1 MPNEISMKNTK
12 KEMLDLIETLKNEI
26 KNKEKENLNP
36 EKIKQE
42 AKQKSIV
49 EDSDKIVDAALTTH
63 IHQLKVSINKELT
76 TLSDKLEAEA
86 GKYENLKNAIEIKE
100 AELNEIYGI
109 EKASAELAI
118 ILEAQKSARED
129 FEREMHDK
137 KEQSEN
143 ELIEKK
149 IRLENEIRET
159 KEQWEKEK
167 AALQFI
173 EKETKNNIEKERK
186 RENEEYAYQLK
197 RRRQLEE
204 NKLADDLE
212 KLEKELALKNVDFD
226 KKYQEK
232 TIELNER
239 EKEVSEREMKMKELQ
254 DKVNSF
260 PTELDAS
267 VKSAVQ
273 ETKERLTAD
282 FTQKEK
288 LLQKGFEGEIN
299 VLTAKISA
307 FETLVKE
314 QTKQIE
320 KLNLQQEKAYEK
332 VQDIANKAV
341 SGAAERLQN
350 ITVKTMPDKQNYLET
365 VILAHPRNNTLAPN
379 SRLKPTKAEC
389 AMTS

>member
-1 MPNEISMKNTK
+1 MSDEISMKNTK
-12 KEMLDLIETLKNEI
+12 KEMLDLIEKLNTEI

-42 AKQKSIV
+42 ARQKSLV

-86 GKYENLKNAIEIKE
+86 EKYENLKNAIEIKE
-100 AELNEIYGI
+100 AELNEIYGV
-109 EKASAELAI
+109 EKATAELAI
-118 ILEAQKSARED
+118 ILEAQKTAKTDFDNVMREK
-129 FEREMHDK
+129 REQLED
-137 KEQSEN
+137 
-143 ELIEKK
+143 ELLEKRRK
-149 IRLENEIRET
+149 LENEVKEL

-167 AALQFI
+167 ITRQLI

-186 RENEEYAYQLK
+186 RENEEYEYQLK

-204 NKLADDLE
+204 NRLADE
-212 KLEKELALKNVDFD
+212 IAKLEKELELRNEEFD
-226 KKYQEK
+226 RKYQEK
-232 TIELNER
+232 TVELNKR
-239 EKEVSEREMKMKELQ
+239 EKEVSEREVKMNELQ
-254 DKVNSF
+254 DKVDAF
-260 PTELDAS
+260 PAKLDAT
-267 VKSAVQ
+267 VESAVQ
-273 ETKERLTAD
+273 EIKERLTAE
-282 FTQKEK
+282 FAQKEE
-288 LLQKGFEGEIN
+288 LLKKGFEGEIN
-299 VLTAKISA
+299 VLAAKISA

-350 ITVKTMPDKQNYLET
+350 ITVRTTPDKQN
-365 VILAHPRNNTLAPN
+365 
-379 SRLKPTKAEC
+379 
-389 AMTS
+389 

>member
-1 MPNEISMKNTK
+1 MSNEVSMKNTK
-12 KEMLDLIETLKNEI
+12 KEMLDLIETLNYEI

-100 AELNEIYGI
+100 AELNEIYGV
-109 EKASAELAI
+109 EKATAELAI
-118 ILEAQKSARED
+118 ILEAQKSTRED
-129 FEREMHDK
+129 FECEMHDK
-137 KEQSEN
+137 KEQLEN

-239 EKEVSEREMKMKELQ
+239 EKDVTEREVKINELQ

-260 PTELDAS
+260 PAELDTS
-267 VKSAVQ
+267 IKSAAQ
-273 ETKERLTAD
+273 EIKERLTAD

-288 LLQKGFEGEIN
+288 LLQKGFGGEIN

-350 ITVKTMPDKQNYLET
+350 ITVRTMPDKQN
-365 VILAHPRNNTLAPN
+365 
-379 SRLKPTKAEC
+379 
-389 AMTS
+389 

>member
-12 KEMLDLIETLKNEI
+12 KEMLDLIETLNNEI

-49 EDSDKIVDAALTTH
+49 EESDKIVDAALATH

-86 GKYENLKNAIEIKE
+86 GKYQNLKNAIEIKE
-100 AELNEIYGI
+100 AELNEIYGV
-109 EKASAELAI
+109 EKATAELAV
-118 ILEAQKSARED
+118 ILEAQKSTQED
-129 FEREMHDK
+129 FECEMHDK
-137 KEQSEN
+137 KEQLEN

-149 IRLENEIRET
+149 IKLENEIRET
-159 KEQWEKEK
+159 KEQREKEK

-186 RENEEYAYQLK
+186 RENEEYEYQLK

-239 EKEVSEREMKMKELQ
+239 EKEVSEREMKMNELQ

-260 PTELDAS
+260 PAELDAS

-273 ETKERLTAD
+273 EIKERLTAD

-341 SGAAERLQN
+341 SGAAERPQN
-350 ITVKTMPDKQNYLET
+350 ITVRTMPDKQN
-365 VILAHPRNNTLAPN
+365 
-379 SRLKPTKAEC
+379 
-389 AMTS
+389 

>member
-1 MPNEISMKNTK
+1 MSNEISMKNTK

-42 AKQKSIV
+42 AKKKSIV

-86 GKYENLKNAIEIKE
+86 GKYENLKNAIGIKE

-109 EKASAELAI
+109 EKETAELAI

-149 IRLENEIRET
+149 IRLENDIRET

-186 RENEEYAYQLK
+186 RENEEYEYQLK

-232 TIELNER
+232 TIELNAR

-273 ETKERLTAD
+273 ETKERVTAD
-282 FTQKEK
+282 FMQKEE
-288 LLQKGFEGEIN
+288 LLKKGFEGEIN
-299 VLTAKISA
+299 VLAAKISA

-350 ITVKTMPDKQNYLET
+350 ITVRTMPDKQN
-365 VILAHPRNNTLAPN
+365 
-379 SRLKPTKAEC
+379 
-389 AMTS
+389 

>member
-1 MPNEISMKNTK
+1 MSNEISMKNTK

-26 KNKEKENLNP
+26 QNKEKENLNP

-76 TLSDKLEAEA
+76 TLSDRLEAEA

-100 AELNEIYGI
+100 AELNEIYGV
-109 EKASAELAI
+109 EKATAELVI
-118 ILEAQKSARED
+118 ILEAQKSAKD
-129 FEREMHDK
+129 GFEHEMHEK
-137 KEQSEN
+137 RERLEN

-149 IRLENEIRET
+149 IKLENEIRET
-159 KEQWEKEK
+159 REQWEKEK
-167 AALQFI
+167 ETYQFI
-173 EKETKNNIEKERK
+173 EKETKNNIVKERK
-186 RENEEYAYQLK
+186 RENEEYEYQLK

-204 NKLADDLE
+204 NKLADELG
-212 KLEKELALKNVDFD
+212 KLEKELALKNDEFD

-239 EKEVSEREMKMKELQ
+239 EKDITAREIKINELQ
-254 DKVNSF
+254 DKVNTF

-273 ETKERLTAD
+273 DIKERLTAD
-282 FTQKEK
+282 FKQKEE
-288 LLQKGFEGEIN
+288 LLKKGFEGEIN
-299 VLTAKISA
+299 VLSAKISA

-350 ITVKTMPDKQNYLET
+350 ITVRTTPEKQN
-365 VILAHPRNNTLAPN
+365 
-379 SRLKPTKAEC
+379 
-389 AMTS
+389 

>member
-1 MPNEISMKNTK
+1 MSNEVSMKNTK
-12 KEMLDLIETLKNEI
+12 KEMLDLIETLNYEI

-76 TLSDKLEAEA
+76 TLSDKLETEA
-86 GKYENLKNAIEIKE
+86 GKYENLKSAIEIKE
-100 AELNEIYGI
+100 AELNEIYGV
-109 EKASAELAI
+109 EKATVELVI
-118 ILEAQKSARED
+118 ILEAQKSAKND
-129 FEREMHDK
+129 FENEMHEK
-137 KEQSEN
+137 RERLEN

-149 IRLENEIRET
+149 VKLENEIRET

-167 AALQFI
+167 TALQFI
-173 EKETKNNIEKERK
+173 EKETKINIEKERK
-186 RENEEYAYQLK
+186 RENEEYVYQLK

-204 NKLADDLE
+204 NKLTDELS
-212 KLEKELALKNVDFD
+212 KLEKELALKNDEFN

-232 TIELNER
+232 SIELNER
-239 EKEVSEREMKMKELQ
+239 EKDVTEREVKINELQ

-260 PTELDAS
+260 PAELDTS
-267 VKSAVQ
+267 IKSAVQ
-273 ETKERLTAD
+273 EIKERLTTD
-282 FTQKEK
+282 FMQKEE
-288 LLQKGFEGEIN
+288 LLKKGFEGEIN

-350 ITVKTMPDKQNYLET
+350 ITVRTMPDKQN
-365 VILAHPRNNTLAPN
+365 
-379 SRLKPTKAEC
+379 
-389 AMTS
+389 